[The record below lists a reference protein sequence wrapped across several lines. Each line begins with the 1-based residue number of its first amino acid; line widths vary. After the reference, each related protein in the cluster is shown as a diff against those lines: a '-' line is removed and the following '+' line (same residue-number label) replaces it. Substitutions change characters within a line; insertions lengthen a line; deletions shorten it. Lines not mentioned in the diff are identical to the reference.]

1 MRDSKRQRGHGGGRL
16 HACPFVRRQL
26 FDWWAD
32 MRLSIDY
39 SKIGPRFPVKLV
51 KAKWMELLADY
62 AAECIKEGQPVE
74 IPQVITASMV
84 RSWEDEY
91 NLSLRRPNR
100 RYKVPRPVLAER
112 LEIWWTNLLR
122 VRQLI
127 LCEFGYDPEMQ
138 NFDQSPF
145 HRNEA
150 GSWALINERLYFF
163 EFWIPM
169 GARGPELEIPAGPR
183 AHGAPIA
190 PRGRRLRQL
199 VT

>member
-1 MRDSKRQRGHGGGRL
+1 
-16 HACPFVRRQL
+16 
-26 FDWWAD
+26 

-51 KAKWMELLADY
+51 KAKLIDLLTLY
-62 AAECIKEGQPVE
+62 AAVCIKAEVPAD
-74 IPQVITASMV
+74 IPQTITARMI

-91 NLSLRRPNR
+91 NLSLRKPNR
-100 RYKVPRPVLAER
+100 RYKVPRRILAER

-122 VRQLI
+122 IRQLI

-150 GSWALINERLYFF
+150 GSWALTNERFF
-163 EFWIPM
+163 F
-169 GARGPELEIPAGPR
+169 
-183 AHGAPIA
+183 
-190 PRGRRLRQL
+190 
-199 VT
+199 